1 MNNAQEGTMD
11 NRKTVL
17 KVEHVAKSFRLPME
31 QASGLKQAV
40 INWTKGISGYK
51 MQHVLR
57 DINFEVKEGGF
68 LWRCRSKRK
77 RKIDTVEVDFGH
89 LYAGSRFNLC

>member
-17 KVEHVAKSFRLPME
+17 KVEHVAKSFRLPTE

-40 INWTKGISGYK
+40 INWTK
-51 MQHVLR
+51 
-57 DINFEVKEGGF
+57 
-68 LWRCRSKRK
+68 
-77 RKIDTVEVDFGH
+77 VDFGH

>member
-17 KVEHVAKSFRLPME
+17 KVEHVAKSFRLPTE

-51 MQHVLR
+51 M
-57 DINFEVKEGGF
+57 
-68 LWRCRSKRK
+68 
-77 RKIDTVEVDFGH
+77 
-89 LYAGSRFNLC
+89 

>member
-17 KVEHVAKSFRLPME
+17 KVEHVAKSFRLPTE

-51 MQHVLR
+51 MQHVLH
-57 DINFEVKEGGF
+57 DINFRGTKEGVF
-68 LWRCRSKRK
+68 LWRCRYETEDGNR
-77 RKIDTVEVDFGH
+77 H
-89 LYAGSRFNLC
+89 C